1 LELTVLAYRA
11 VEREENN
18 VSGAASLNNARTY
31 RLFPAAAFSL
41 YSLKIGLYAL
51 HAVAVFA
58 ALFEFGRRVKS
69 SVKVN
74 EQNLV
79 T

>member
-1 LELTVLAYRA
+1 MQ
-11 VEREENN
+11 
-18 VSGAASLNNARTY
+18 
-31 RLFPAAAFSL
+31 FSL

-51 HAVAVFA
+51 HAVAVFY